1 MSETIKNNHFRCGDM
16 TSTNIKE
23 KKAQVRNNEQII
35 SGLELGINV
44 CFDFVVEN

>member
-1 MSETIKNNHFRCGDM
+1 M

-23 KKAQVRNNEQII
+23 EKAQVRNNEQII